1 MTAEE
6 RIQLMLGRQLTRIA
20 VLEAELEKAD
30 EKLKK
35 LSQERVS
42 SEDASMKSDSQE

>member
-20 VLEAELEKAD
+20 VLEAELEKAEETIKKFSKPD
-30 EKLKK
+30 LEK
-35 LSQERVS
+35 
-42 SEDASMKSDSQE
+42 